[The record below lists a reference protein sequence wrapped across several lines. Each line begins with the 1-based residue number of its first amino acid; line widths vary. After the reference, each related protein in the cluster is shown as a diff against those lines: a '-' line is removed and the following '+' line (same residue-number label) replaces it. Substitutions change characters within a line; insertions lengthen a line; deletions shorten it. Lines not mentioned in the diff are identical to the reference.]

1 MECKKWSYRCH
12 KLGGIIV
19 HQFVGKRV
27 AIIPVEYTE
36 FAEVWAN
43 SSLDI
48 ATQKTVDC
56 LDAFADSDNR
66 AKDYNLRNRWVYS
79 GGPRPTRTLAS
90 IAQVEDFG

>member
-1 MECKKWSYRCH
+1 M
-12 KLGGIIV
+12 GGIIV

-36 FAEVWAN
+36 FVEVWAN
-43 SSLDI
+43 SSSSLT
-48 ATQKTVDC
+48 TQKTVGY
-56 LDAFADSDNR
+56 LDAFADSSSR